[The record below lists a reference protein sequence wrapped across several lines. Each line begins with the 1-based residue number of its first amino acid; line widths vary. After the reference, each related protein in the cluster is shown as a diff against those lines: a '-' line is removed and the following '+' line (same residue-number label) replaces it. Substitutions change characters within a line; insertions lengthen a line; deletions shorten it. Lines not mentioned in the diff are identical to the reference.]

1 MFPSIGVPELLI
13 TCVVGLLSIG
23 LPVAIL
29 VLLFMIYNKLKS
41 IEASLKNN
49 DLPKQ

>member
-1 MFPSIGVPELLI
+1 MFPSIGIPELVI
-13 TCVVGLLSIG
+13 SCVVGLLSIG

-41 IEASLKNN
+41 IEALLKNN
-49 DLPKQ
+49 DLAK